1 MQYSQKIFSGN
12 KKLLYAWFQVMFT
25 RVDLM
30 LYDEIEREDLID
42 IAHEIENEI
51 VRIESFTNRFDEN
64 SLLSHANRSAY
75 HESVQLIPELF
86 EILTA
91 CQHYKEQTKGY
102 FDVAAQTA
110 DLNYVGVD
118 KFVLDA
124 ENCSVRFQQPNVNL
138 DLSGYIKGYALG
150 LVISILK
157 EKNIANA
164 LINVGNSSIYALG
177 NHPAGN
183 GWKVAVPATNFECI
197 LVNECLT
204 TSGNN
209 ADTKWPI
216 INPLTGNVAEIK
228 LPVSV
233 ITADPAIGEVLSK
246 VANLAPE
253 AELDLILRKF
263 NARLVK

>member
-12 KKLLYAWFQVMFT
+12 NKLLYAWFQAMFT

-42 IAHEIENEI
+42 IAHEIEKEVI
-51 VRIESFTNRFDEN
+51 RIESFANRFDEN
-64 SLLSHANRSAY
+64 SLLSHVNRNAY
-75 HESVQLIPELF
+75 HESVKLTPELF

-91 CQHYKEQTKGY
+91 CQLYKEQTACY
-102 FDVAAQTA
+102 FDVAVQIA
-110 DLNYVGVD
+110 DLNQIGVD

-124 ENCSVRFQQPNVNL
+124 ENCSVRFLYSTVKL

-150 LVISILK
+150 SVIGLLK

-164 LINVGNSSIYALG
+164 LINIGNSSICAMG
-177 NHPAGN
+177 NHPAGQ
-183 GWKVAVPATNFECI
+183 GWKVAVSATNLECV

-204 TSGNN
+204 TSGNSV
-209 ADTKWPI
+209 DTKWPI
-216 INPLTGNVAEIK
+216 INPLTGNAAEIK

-246 VANLAPE
+246 VANLASE